1 MSRIAEV
8 GYTVEV
14 WCKVDLDSGEVL
26 RVSEQVDGITAT
38 GEVNATDG
46 EPLTESEKA
55 EALKIAEDSDEWPAW
70 ESL

>member
-14 WCKVDLDSGEVL
+14 WCEVDLDTGTIV
-26 RVSEQVDGITAT
+26 RVVQQVDGITAT

-46 EPLTESEKA
+46 EPLDESECR
-55 EALKIAEDSDEWPAW
+55 EAQDIADGDDDWPAW
-70 ESL
+70 ERS